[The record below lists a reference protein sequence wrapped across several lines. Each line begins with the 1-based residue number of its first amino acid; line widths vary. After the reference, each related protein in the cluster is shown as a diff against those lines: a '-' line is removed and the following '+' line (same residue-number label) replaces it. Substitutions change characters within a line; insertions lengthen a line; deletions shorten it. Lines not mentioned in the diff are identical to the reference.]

1 MLVVAHPPSVGNPY
15 CGLVLVVAAD
25 PLGPSAPPS
34 VGNPYCGLVQGVH
47 DYVAIYGVI
56 DILTLCCAFRIGQYR
71 DVLQRR
77 DIVHD
82 LVTNLIIRQS
92 PISQIDYGWNQ

>member
-1 MLVVAHPPSVGNPY
+1 MFNCSLVGPPAPPSVGNPY

-56 DILTLCCAFRIGQYR
+56 DILTYAAL
-71 DVLQRR
+71 
-77 DIVHD
+77 
-82 LVTNLIIRQS
+82 S
-92 PISQIDYGWNQ
+92 

>member
-1 MLVVAHPPSVGNPY
+1 VVAADPLGPPAPPSVGNLY

-47 DYVAIYGVI
+47 DYVAIYGII
-56 DILTLCCAFRIGQYR
+56 DILTLCCACMTILSEECFRWGN
-71 DVLQRR
+71 
-77 DIVHD
+77 
-82 LVTNLIIRQS
+82 TEMSNS
-92 PISQIDYGWNQ
+92 AET